1 MNPEIAQYEALAKE
15 ILRRCMAEEGAEDI
29 FKFVSETL
37 SRMGAGD
44 AEAAMSWG
52 ESFDLVERM
61 LAEYE
66 TIANTPAELR
76 KVLDWPWQSWRNLI
90 DPLEDGM
97 LGVVTAP
104 DGQGKCLARGTKVIM
119 FDGTLRAVET
129 LTPGDKLMGPD
140 SLPRTIKAL
149 GHGRGPMY
157 WVRQNR
163 GLDYRVNADHI
174 LALLRRD
181 EQGYK
186 HPVEMTVTE
195 VLQKSPGYIRRMLQ
209 GYKVGLYFH
218 HKDVRLDPYFL
229 GLWLGDGNKRNGTIL
244 ASDPEV
250 IDWLKKYAL
259 TIGCGITVVPDNERG
274 SVMRVLISNGRGGL
288 QVRRGSTPAWQL
300 SEMGLIENKHIP
312 HEYIANSADVR
323 LQLLAGL
330 IDSDGYYYASSKA
343 YDITQKDERL
353 ARQIKY
359 LADSLGFRAIISKKK
374 ATIKDIGYECDVWL
388 VRIIGDVTRIPVK
401 ISRKEA
407 EDRSINKDWRVCGIE
422 IEPSGEDEYFGFVLD
437 GDGLFLLEDCTV
449 THNTIYG
456 ESIAEYWA
464 EHKNR
469 VVYVHYELN
478 RKLMMLRRTSRHS
491 SIAVRDLKGG
501 KMTWEQKQKVKEIR
515 SRLESWDGYI
525 TYLHTP
531 GWSMEKTCAEL
542 RRLNSEGLC
551 DVVVLDYL
559 EKASASR
566 RQLQMFGTNLY
577 QREADNV
584 EQLKTFAE
592 MTEIPVI
599 MIVQMSKEG
608 KSTTF
613 DKIDRTGMRGAGEKS
628 DKANLV
634 VMLKRERTG
643 DGYSN
648 EVEVLVDKNTM
659 GSTGTFKQIM
669 VPEYFRVG
677 DIFK

>member
-29 FKFVSETL
+29 FKFVTETL

-44 AEAAMSWG
+44 ADAAMTWP

-61 LAEYE
+61 LEEYE
-66 TIANTPAELR
+66 TIANTPSELR
-76 KVLDWPWQSWRNLI
+76 KVLEWPWQSWRNLI

-104 DGQGKCLARGTKVIM
+104 DGQGK
-119 FDGTLRAVET
+119 
-129 LTPGDKLMGPD
+129 
-140 SLPRTIKAL
+140 
-149 GHGRGPMY
+149 
-157 WVRQNR
+157 
-163 GLDYRVNADHI
+163 
-174 LALLRRD
+174 
-181 EQGYK
+181 
-186 HPVEMTVTE
+186 
-195 VLQKSPGYIRRMLQ
+195 
-209 GYKVGLYFH
+209 
-218 HKDVRLDPYFL
+218 
-229 GLWLGDGNKRNGTIL
+229 
-244 ASDPEV
+244 
-250 IDWLKKYAL
+250 
-259 TIGCGITVVPDNERG
+259 
-274 SVMRVLISNGRGGL
+274 
-288 QVRRGSTPAWQL
+288 
-300 SEMGLIENKHIP
+300 
-312 HEYIANSADVR
+312 
-323 LQLLAGL
+323 
-330 IDSDGYYYASSKA
+330 
-343 YDITQKDERL
+343 
-353 ARQIKY
+353 
-359 LADSLGFRAIISKKK
+359 
-374 ATIKDIGYECDVWL
+374 
-388 VRIIGDVTRIPVK
+388 
-401 ISRKEA
+401 
-407 EDRSINKDWRVCGIE
+407 
-422 IEPSGEDEYFGFVLD
+422 
-437 GDGLFLLEDCTV
+437 
-449 THNTIYG
+449 TIYG

-515 SRLESWDGYI
+515 ARLESWDGYI

-542 RRLNSEGLC
+542 RRLRGEGLC

-599 MIVQMSKEG
+599 MIAQMSKEG

-634 VMLKRERTG
+634 VMLKRERQG